1 MAEAAR
7 RTRNGQGSDVVRR
20 LIARPIRL
28 HAAPAAQAAVTS
40 ASRPIAEEPEMAVN
54 EPAEAASSDIK
65 RLRAEMM
72 LLKAVLHAERSENA
86 SLRACLGVDEADET
100 LGAEARAVRDRWA
113 TLVDR
118 LLHAPA

>member
-7 RTRNGQGSDVVRR
+7 RTRYGHGSDVVRR
-20 LIARPIRL
+20 LIARPIHM
-28 HAAPAAQAAVTS
+28 HATPAARTPLAS
-40 ASRPIAEEPEMAVN
+40 APQPIAEEPETSFD
-54 EPAEAASSDIK
+54 EPAEAVSSDIK
-65 RLRAEMM
+65 RLRTEMM

-86 SLRACLGVDEADET
+86 SLRACLGLDEEDDT

-118 LLHAPA
+118 LLHAPV